1 MNHFLNTGTWG
12 INCRKDLRSHASF
25 LETKILKADFSN
37 EIHGAL
43 PDFGNLLGLFW
54 FGSCFSYLSGINLL
68 V

>member
-37 EIHGAL
+37 EIHGVL
-43 PDFGNLLGLFW
+43 PNFCSRGVIFGFVLVWELF
-54 FGSCFSYLSGINLL
+54 FFF
-68 V
+68 